1 MNPKKLLVLGLPCLA
16 MAALTSCAEREIAG
30 SGGGNTSSGA
40 LTSVSYSSGGGGG
53 QQQEEEKYEDIAF
66 NGKLKVYYHNDTAN
80 YANKRIWPWAN
91 GVAPNTEYLFDNQ
104 TDPDDFGVYKIFD
117 LNEGVWEGMVSTTFS
132 FIIKDA
138 GSWSGQS
145 TDTICPF
152 GRFASNIDDTGMMT
166 IYACDGEGG
175 NVDTFTNKKAALG
188 DRVASAYF
196 SDWHTLHVVGGG
208 AQDERDPS
216 LVGKVSSYELYAYD
230 SEYQAMERDEQALA
244 KSRYLVGKSV
254 STVDSKEFD
263 ITLQEEVKPHLAYTL
278 EARMADDPSRIK
290 SKVASFNKLFDT
302 QNFVDKYTYDG
313 NDLGATV
320 VDRNGS
326 RASCVFKLWAPTS
339 SRVQV
344 KVYMGGTPGD
354 LFPTFEP
361 VENFGQEYDM
371 VLGNYGVWQLKVDNL
386 FIGDMNYFYT
396 FLVTNSS
403 GTNEVVDP
411 YATSTGLNGKRA
423 CIVDWDNVAKPE
435 GWDNIASHTEN
446 NPNGLLTDIDSDN
459 DLSIYEAHIR
469 DLTMDESWGGHEVPG
484 TYKAFVEEG
493 TTYGS
498 GENTVT
504 TGFDHIKE
512 MGVRAIQ
519 LLPVFDQDNEERW
532 ADENGDLLVYN
543 VDYEKGR
550 IVTPSDYNWGYNPQN
565 YNAIEGSY
573 STNPADGIEKINE
586 FRNMVQ
592 KCADN
597 DIRVIMDVV
606 YNHFASVNGHPLNK
620 VVPGYFLRLTE
631 SGSAYDGTGCGNV
644 TATERK
650 MMSKFVVDSVCHWA
664 KNLKIKGFR
673 FDLMGCIDVET
684 MKNVKIALYEIDPD
698 IVVYGE
704 GWAGLGDAGFYDV
717 VNSKEMYK
725 DLRRASLSGIYKY
738 LQNIENAQGVNV
750 GHVGGFSNG
759 FRNGLKGDIEN
770 DIYPEWG
777 FLSKGANDVNNNIK
791 KKVGEGML
799 GANEWGYD
807 DNCWWK
813 DQADHDGCTS
823 GYNNE
828 QTVSYVTCHDNY
840 GLFDQMNYTMKSQHT
855 ADVDTANANVLN
867 ACVAAEAA
875 ALLNQGISFIQGG
888 DEIFRQKVIKS
899 DDTHFAEMVES
910 YGEMPRGDGSY
921 YKVGDGIEMDSGNW
935 LVRNGYKYGDKVNS
949 FKWDRKLTYKG
960 YYEKIKEASLLR
972 NQIVG
977 NILGR
982 PFAEKNNPDINN
994 VFGSTYWD
1002 EHGQLVGCYL
1012 KGKVDSAN
1020 YYMLLGGNLA
1030 SGDAL
1035 LSSLR
1040 SHIDVVYSSTGYHS
1054 GSFDMND
1061 DNLGVGKLEFAI
1073 VKVSAIA

>member
-1 MNPKKLLVLGLPCLA
+1 MNPKKLFILSLPFLTLA
-16 MAALTSCAEREIAG
+16 TLTGCNQQQQPTS
-30 SGGGNTSSGA
+30 GGNTDSGA
-40 LTSVSYSSGGGGG
+40 LTSIDYSSGA
-53 QQQEEEKYEDIAF
+53 QQEEEQYEDMAF

-91 GVAPNTEYLFDNQ
+91 GVAPNTEFLFDNQ
-104 TDPDDFGVYKIFD
+104 TEPDDFGVYKIFD
-117 LNEGVWEGMVSTTFS
+117 LSQGVWAGMVSTTFS

-138 GSWSGQS
+138 GSWDGQS

-152 GRFASNIDDTGMMT
+152 GRFASQMEGDMMT

-216 LVGKVSSYELYAYD
+216 VIGKVYSYELYAYD
-230 SEYQAMERDEQALA
+230 RDYQAMDREEQALN
-244 KSRYLVGKSV
+244 KSRYLVSKSV
-254 STVDSKEFD
+254 SVVDSNEFD
-263 ITLQEEVKPHLAYTL
+263 IALEEEVKPQLAYTL
-278 EARMADDPSRIK
+278 EARMADDPGRVK

-302 QNFVDKYTYDG
+302 QNFLDKYTYDG
-313 NDLGATV
+313 KDLGASV
-320 VDRNGS
+320 VDHVGNK
-326 RASCVFKLWAPTS
+326 ASCVFKLWAPTS

-344 KVYMGGTPGD
+344 KVYLGGTPGD

-361 VENFGQEYDM
+361 VENFGKEYDM
-371 VLGNYGVWQLKVDNL
+371 ELGQYGVWQLKVDNL
-386 FIGDMNYFYT
+386 YLDSQNYFYT
-396 FLVTNSS
+396 YIVTNSS

-411 YATSTGLNGKRA
+411 YATSTGLNGKRGV
-423 CIVDWDNVAKPE
+423 IIDWDSIAKPV
-435 GWDNIASHTEN
+435 GWDNITSRTEA
-446 NPNGLLTDIDSDN
+446 NPSGLLSDIVYDN
-459 DLSIYEAHIR
+459 ELSIYEAHIR
-469 DLTMDESWGGHEVPG
+469 DLTMDSSWHGEQVPG
-484 TYKAFVEEG
+484 TYNAFVEEG
-493 TTYGS
+493 TTFGVS
-498 GENTVT
+498 NASVT

-512 MGVRAIQ
+512 MGVNAIQ
-519 LLPVFDQDNEERW
+519 LLPVFDQDNDERW
-532 ADENGDLLVYN
+532 EDATGEPLVYN
-543 VDYEKGR
+543 VDYEQGN

-573 STNPADGIEKINE
+573 STNPADGIVKINE
-586 FRNMVQ
+586 FRNLVQ

-717 VNSKEMYK
+717 VNSKKMYK

-738 LQNIENAQGVNV
+738 LQNIKNAEGVNV

-759 FRNGLKGDIEN
+759 FRNGLKGDIVS
-770 DIYPEWG
+770 DIYPEKG
-777 FLSKGANDVNNNIK
+777 FLSMTSNEVNSNIK
-791 KKVGEGML
+791 WKVSEGLL
-799 GANEWGYD
+799 GANGWGYE
-807 DNCWWK
+807 DNCYWK
-813 DQADHDGCTS
+813 SKENHDGADS
-823 GYNNE
+823 GFNNE

-840 GLFDQMNYTMKSQHT
+840 GLFDQMQYTIKSEHT
-855 ADVDTANANVLN
+855 ADVDTRNADVLN

-888 DEIFRQKVIKS
+888 DEIFRQKVIKP
-899 DDTHFAEMVES
+899 DDEHFSKMVES
-910 YGEMPRGDGSY
+910 FGTRYRPDGSTY
-921 YKVGDGIEMDSGNW
+921 LVGDGVEMDSGNW
-935 LVRNGYKYGDKVNS
+935 LVRNGYQYGDKVNS
-949 FKWDRKLTYKG
+949 FKWDRKLTYKS

-972 NQIVG
+972 NSLRG
-977 NILGR
+977 NLLARPYAEIAGR
-982 PFAEKNNPDINN
+982 TVNN
-994 VFGSTYWD
+994 VFDSVYWN
-1002 EHGQLVGCYL
+1002 EHGQLVACYL
-1012 KGKVDSAN
+1012 QGKMDGAN
-1020 YYMLLGGNLA
+1020 YYMLIGGRL
-1030 SGDAL
+1030 SGGDAL
-1035 LSSLR
+1035 LSSTR
-1040 SHIDVVYSSTGYHS
+1040 QHIETIYSSTGYHD
-1054 GSFDMND
+1054 GGFDMND
-1061 DNLGVGKLEFAI
+1061 DNLGIGKFEFAL
-1073 VKVSAIA
+1073 VKATPIA